1 MTRAIVFAY
10 HTVGVRCLEV
20 LLKQGIEVALV
31 VTHNDNP
38 KENIWFERVSD
49 FAQLHG
55 IPFITPENPNHRKV
69 RRLIEILKPDF
80 FFSFYYRQMLKA
92 PLLAI
97 PKKGA
102 YNLHGSLLPKYRGRV
117 PINWAVIHGETQTG
131 ATLHAMTIK
140 PDQGDIVAQVM
151 VPIGPDDTAG
161 EVFQRVTLAGTKAL
175 KQALPALVA
184 GRASHLKQNL
194 RAGSY
199 FGGRRPKDGRI
210 DWSFSAQ
217 AIHNLVRGVA
227 PPYPGATTTIKREPV
242 RILRSSLTP
251 TNDAVAQARC
261 GDGKTLYIL
270 AMEVRGQP
278 LDAVTF
284 QHRYPKGVKPR

>member
-1 MTRAIVFAY
+1 MTRAVVFAY

-69 RRLIEILKPDF
+69 RRLIEILKPDL

-117 PINWAVIHGETQTG
+117 PINWAVIHGETETG

-140 PDQGDIVAQVM
+140 PDQGDIVAQVK

-161 EVFQRVTLAGTKAL
+161 EVFQRVTAAGTKAL

-184 GRASHLKQNL
+184 GNAPHIKQNL

-210 DWSFSAQ
+210 DWSLSAQ
-217 AIHNLVRGVA
+217 SIHNLVRGVA
-227 PPYPGATTTIKREPV
+227 PPYPGATTTLRREPV
-242 RILRSSLTP
+242 RLLRTSLTP
-251 TNDAVAQARC
+251 TNDAVAQALC

-278 LDAVTF
+278 LDAIEF
-284 QHRYPKGVKPR
+284 QRCYPKGVKPR